1 MERKSNDG
9 GIPMLLRGF
18 GVISMAVGAILCLLT
33 GAFDSYHWMWQLPLF
48 SLGMLVL
55 LLVGAFLYLLLL
67 CHRVDPDK
75 EQEYDDRHY
84 RKVLELYVESAL
96 PVLRV
101 NVRTKGMNKVP
112 TDRRFLLVCN
122 HCNNIDP
129 VLLLDKFAGHQ
140 VAFISKKENKDMFL
154 VGKVMHKLLCQL
166 IDRENDREAL
176 KTILKCVEILKE
188 DKASIGVFP
197 EGYILPHR
205 KLHAFRPGVF
215 KIAQK
220 AKVPIVVCTL
230 KDTANAIVNLLHYRP
245 SDIELSVL
253 QVIEPEEYAGKKT
266 VQIADEIYRMMAQD
280 LGPDRV
286 AEFPEPL

>member
-1 MERKSNDG
+1 
-9 GIPMLLRGF
+9 MLLRGF
-18 GVISMAVGAILCLLT
+18 GVISLAVGTVLCLLT
-33 GAFDSYHWMWQLPLF
+33 GVFESYGWMWQLPLF

-55 LLVGAFLYLLLL
+55 LVAGAFIYLVLL
-67 CHRVDPDK
+67 CNRVDLSQ
-75 EQEYDDRHY
+75 EQESDDTHY
-84 RKVLELYVESAL
+84 RKVLELYLESAL

-101 NVRTKGMNKVP
+101 HVRTKGMEKVP
-112 TDRRFLLVCN
+112 VGRRFMLVCN

-140 VAFISKKENKDMFL
+140 VAFISKQENRDMFL
-154 VGKVMHKLLCQL
+154 VGKMMHKLQCQL
-166 IDRENDREAL
+166 INRENDREAL
-176 KTILKCVEILKE
+176 KTILKCIQLLKE

-205 KLHAFRPGVF
+205 KLHSFRPGVF

-230 KDTANAIVNLLHYRP
+230 KDTAKAIENLTHYRP
-245 SDIELSVL
+245 SDIELTVL
-253 QVIEPEEYAGKKT
+253 RVIEPEEFLGKKT
-266 VQIADEIYRMMAQD
+266 VEISDEIFQMMSQD

-286 AEFPEPL
+286 A

>member
-1 MERKSNDG
+1 
-9 GIPMLLRGF
+9 MLLRGF

-67 CHRVDPDK
+67 CHLVDLDK

>member
-1 MERKSNDG
+1 
-9 GIPMLLRGF
+9 MLLRGF
-18 GVISMAVGAILCLLT
+18 GVISIAVGAILCLLT

-67 CHRVDPDK
+67 CHRVDLDK

-176 KTILKCVEILKE
+176 KTSLKCVEILKE

-245 SDIELSVL
+245 SYIELSVL

>member
-1 MERKSNDG
+1 
-9 GIPMLLRGF
+9 MLLRGF

-96 PVLRV
+96 PALRV

>member
-1 MERKSNDG
+1 
-9 GIPMLLRGF
+9 MLLRGF
-18 GVISMAVGAILCLLT
+18 GMISMAVGAILCLLT
-33 GAFDSYHWMWQLPLF
+33 DGFNSYHWMWQLPLF

-55 LLVGAFLYLLLL
+55 LLGGAFLYLLIL
-67 CHRVDPDK
+67 CNRVDLDK
-75 EQEYDDRHY
+75 EQEYDDSHY

-101 NVRTKGMNKVP
+101 NVRTKGLNKVP
-112 TDRRFLLVCN
+112 TDRRFVLVCN

-129 VLLLDKFAGHQ
+129 VILLDKFAGHQ
-140 VAFISKKENKDMFL
+140 VAFISKKENRDMFL
-154 VGKVMHKLLCQL
+154 VGKMMHKLQCQL

-176 KTILKCVEILKE
+176 KTILKCVQILKD

-245 SDIELSVL
+245 SEIELSVL
-253 QVIEPEEYAGKKT
+253 QVIEPEEFAGKKT

-286 AEFPEPL
+286 AEFPDAM

>member
-1 MERKSNDG
+1 
-9 GIPMLLRGF
+9 MLLRGF
-18 GVISMAVGAILCLLT
+18 GVISMAVAAILCLLT

-55 LLVGAFLYLLLL
+55 LLVGAFLYLLFL

>member
-1 MERKSNDG
+1 
-9 GIPMLLRGF
+9 MLLRGF
-18 GVISMAVGAILCLLT
+18 GVIALAVGSLLCLVLD
-33 GAFDSYHWMWQLPLF
+33 AFESFTWLWMLPAF
-48 SLGMLVL
+48 SLGTLVVLIL
-55 LLVGAFLYLLLL
+55 LAFLYLVLI
-67 CHRVDPDK
+67 CKAVDYEK
-75 EQEYDDRHY
+75 EQTEDSRHY
-84 RKVLELYVESAL
+84 RRVLETYIESAL
-96 PVLRV
+96 PALRIKV
-101 NVRTKGMNKVP
+101 TAEGLAQVP
-112 TDRRFLLVCN
+112 TDRRFMLVCN
-122 HCNNIDP
+122 HCSNIDP
-129 VLLLDKFAGHQ
+129 VILCGQFAGQQ
-140 VAFISKKENKDMFL
+140 VSFISKKENRDLFL
-154 VGKVMHKLLCQL
+154 VGKMMHKLQCQL

-176 KTILKCVEILKE
+176 KTILKCVQILKD

-253 QVIEPEEYAGKKT
+253 QVIEPEEFAGKKT

-280 LGPDRV
+280 LGHDRV
-286 AEFPEPL
+286 AEFPDAM

>member
-1 MERKSNDG
+1 
-9 GIPMLLRGF
+9 MLLRGF

-67 CHRVDPDK
+67 CHLVDPDK
-75 EQEYDDRHY
+75 EQEYDDSHY

>member
-1 MERKSNDG
+1 
-9 GIPMLLRGF
+9 MLLRGF

>member
-1 MERKSNDG
+1 
-9 GIPMLLRGF
+9 MLLRGF
-18 GVISMAVGAILCLLT
+18 GVISMAVAAILCLLT
-33 GAFDSYHWMWQLPLF
+33 GSFDSYHWMWQLPLF

-67 CHRVDPDK
+67 CHRVDLDK